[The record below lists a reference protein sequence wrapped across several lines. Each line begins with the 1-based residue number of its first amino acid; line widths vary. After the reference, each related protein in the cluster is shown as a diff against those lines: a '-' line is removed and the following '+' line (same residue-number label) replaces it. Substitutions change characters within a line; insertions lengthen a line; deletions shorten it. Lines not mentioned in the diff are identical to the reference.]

1 MGFFSNKQNN
11 NGYTNLN
18 GMNNDPRSYNNNG
31 FDNGYNNGYNNGYSN
46 GFNNMGNDPY
56 GNNNYYVQDNSP
68 VQNNNTA
75 VYNTNGMVTLA
86 DFTKKVYTL
95 MFMGLAITF
104 GIGLFF
110 TLNPGLTLSLL
121 DRYMPVYYILAG
133 VEVLLVFVLGLF
145 VRKLSPAAAA
155 VIFVCY
161 AAVNG
166 ITIAPLLVLCEISSV
181 FSALAATGCIFGAKS
196 AYAIFTKR
204 DLSGIGPVLIFG
216 LIGLLVYSV
225 IAMLIHIPMSDLM
238 ISIIGIVLF
247 MGFTAFD
254 TQKIKAYYNS
264 IAFNPEAAKKGA
276 IVSALELYLDFIN
289 LFLYLLRLF
298 AARNN

>member
-18 GMNNDPRSYNNNG
+18 GMNRDPRSYNNNSFNNG
-31 FDNGYNNGYNNGYSN
+31 YDNGYNNYGNN
-46 GFNNMGNDPY
+46 PY
-56 GNNNYYVQDNSP
+56 GNNDPYYVQESSP
-68 VQNNNTA
+68 VRNNEAFSNNYGGTI
-75 VYNTNGMVTLA
+75 TLA
-86 DFTKKVYTL
+86 DFTKKVYTI
-95 MFMGLAITF
+95 MFLGLAMTF

-145 VRKLSPAAAA
+145 VRKLSPGAAAF
-155 VIFVCY
+155 IFVCY
-161 AAVNG
+161 AAING
-166 ITIAPLLVLCEISSV
+166 VTIAPLLVLCEISSV
-181 FSALAATGCIFGAKS
+181 FSALAATGCIFGAMS
-196 AYAIFTKR
+196 AYAILTKR

-216 LIGLLVYSV
+216 LIGLLVYSI

-247 MGFTAFD
+247 MGFTAYD

-264 IAFNPEAAKKGA
+264 VALNPEAAKKGA

-298 AARNN
+298 AARDN